1 MPAPSL
7 RGGVSIVLRKS
18 SGLRTAVLKNYFK
31 FLALKGKNE
40 EFIHFLLKFATFVC
54 Y

>member
-7 RGGVSIVLRKS
+7 QGGVSIILHKS
-18 SGLRTAVLKNYFK
+18 SGLRIVVLENYFK
-31 FLALKGKNE
+31 FLAQKGKNE